1 MRKHLSVV
9 LNDLCISNKK
19 RQEPLFFW
27 ILAIGY
33 GTLRYGIWDMGRFAM
48 GYGIWDA
55 SLLGI
60 GRPAGYWVWGIGYGL
75 LVGLEAGGK
84 DEFGFGIVAHS
95 NQIIII
101 TIIKFVFFANLIG
114 RKRVV
119 AREDTIF
126 GFSI

>member
-1 MRKHLSVV
+1 MGNGVWDMGR
-9 LNDLCISNKK
+9 
-19 RQEPLFFW
+19 PAGYW
-27 ILAIGY
+27 IWGMGY
-33 GTLRYGIWDMGRFAM
+33 GTLRYGRLDIGN
-48 GYGIWDA
+48 GV
-55 SLLGI
+55 LGM
-60 GRPAGYWVWGIGYGL
+60 GRPAGYWIWGMGYGL
-75 LVGLEAGGK
+75 LVGLEAGGE

-101 TIIKFVFFANLIG
+101 TIFKFVFFANLIG

>member
-1 MRKHLSVV
+1 M
-9 LNDLCISNKK
+9 DM
-19 RQEPLFFW
+19 
-27 ILAIGY
+27 GY
-33 GTLRYGIWDMGRFAM
+33 GTLRYWVWGMGRFAIGYGIWDMGR
-48 GYGIWDA
+48 
-55 SLLGI
+55 
-60 GRPAGYWVWGIGYGL
+60 PAGYWIWDMGYWIWGIGYGL
-75 LVGLEAGGK
+75 LVGLEAGGE

-101 TIIKFVFFANLIG
+101 TIFKFVFFANLIG